1 MQKCERDVW
10 IGRQTDRQTLPH
22 VLVWCIFSIVV
33 LAYEG
38 VNTKAAERQSNG
50 EFRATNHT
58 GGFSYNRTSL
68 SIFREKNSNKK
79 QQKATK
85 KQKQKKTTV
94 TAMFA

>member
-38 VNTKAAERQSNG
+38 VNT
-50 EFRATNHT
+50 
-58 GGFSYNRTSL
+58 
-68 SIFREKNSNKK
+68 
-79 QQKATK
+79 
-85 KQKQKKTTV
+85 
-94 TAMFA
+94 